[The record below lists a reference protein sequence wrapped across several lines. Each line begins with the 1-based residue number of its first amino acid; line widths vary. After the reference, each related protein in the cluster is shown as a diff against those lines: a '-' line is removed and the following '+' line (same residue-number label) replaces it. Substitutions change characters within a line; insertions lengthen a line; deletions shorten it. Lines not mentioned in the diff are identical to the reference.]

1 MMEFR
6 RPDEPLDTRRIRA
19 IVDSV
24 RPMLQGIPLDERR
37 DEWVG
42 SRPVTA
48 DGLPLVGRTT
58 SERVFVA
65 GGHGMWGITLGPVTG
80 QLLAETIVGGSTPP
94 ELAPLDPLRR
104 VDWTP
109 SRLRRRPAPGGGRP
123 VPPAQAS

>member
-1 MMEFR
+1 
-6 RPDEPLDTRRIRA
+6 
-19 IVDSV
+19 
-24 RPMLQGIPLDERR
+24 MLEGIPLDDRR

-58 SERVFVA
+58 SERVFVS

-80 QLLAETIVGGSTPP
+80 QLLADQVVTGRVAA

-104 VDWTP
+104 IDWAP
-109 SRLRRRPAPGGGRP
+109 SLARRRSAPGAGRP
-123 VPPAQAS
+123 AVPPQAS